1 MFNTIDLTFKLK
13 DLLTIIWPDRAKPDL
28 RIPREYAFVWQ
39 GRMALES
46 TPKLAASI
54 NLVVRAE
61 NNR

>member
-13 DLLTIIWPDRAKPDL
+13 DLLTNIWLDHAKPDL
-28 RIPREYAFVWQ
+28 KIPREYAFVWQ
-39 GRMALES
+39 GRMALET